1 MFQGEQKRY
10 PSNVLQR
17 MKFLKFRLHGAL
29 LVEFDWSLSHP
40 PEIQDEI
47 HWNCDMWKSWSHS
60 LRLLMALNYLFSF
73 QRNFRGNS
81 CYTMLYLL
89 EIAVL
94 LSLTWQIEQQ
104 SRTCLAFFSPPSE
117 VRGEM
122 WQNHQLPLSILPW
135 TIWTYM
141 NPLRCLPRT
150 WVWWKSNAV
159 CSIFSIPA
167 FLVMRST
174 CPWLRTASCNRKM
187 AIRWSKYLPFAPFL
201 CTFHHLFRPL
211 PWKFS
216 KS

>member
-1 MFQGEQKRY
+1 MSIDIPKKTARIMFQGEQKRY

-104 SRTCLAFFSPPSE
+104 SRTCLAFFSPPSSLRSAQNPRWE
-117 VRGEM
+117 VRCDKIT
-122 WQNHQLPLSILPW
+122 NFHSLSCHEPYEH
-135 TIWTYM
+135 IWT
-141 NPLRCLPRT
+141 L
-150 WVWWKSNAV
+150 
-159 CSIFSIPA
+159 
-167 FLVMRST
+167 
-174 CPWLRTASCNRKM
+174 
-187 AIRWSKYLPFAPFL
+187 
-201 CTFHHLFRPL
+201 
-211 PWKFS
+211 
-216 KS
+216 

>member
-1 MFQGEQKRY
+1 
-10 PSNVLQR
+10 
-17 MKFLKFRLHGAL
+17 
-29 LVEFDWSLSHP
+29 
-40 PEIQDEI
+40 
-47 HWNCDMWKSWSHS
+47 
-60 LRLLMALNYLFSF
+60 
-73 QRNFRGNS
+73 
-81 CYTMLYLL
+81 MLYYA
-89 EIAVL
+89 I
-94 LSLTWQIEQQ
+94 
-104 SRTCLAFFSPPSE
+104 LAGNCSSSFPYLANWTAKPHLFGILFTAIFSPFCAKSE